1 MGEIIDV
8 CCRSKMDCPAGQARS
23 LLFESVDFIDQKD
36 WLFVVKKI
44 GESFWYEA
52 KFGMDIEPAK
62 LESTVQSVAKAG
74 D

>member
-1 MGEIIDV
+1 
-8 CCRSKMDCPAGQARS
+8 MDCPAGQARS